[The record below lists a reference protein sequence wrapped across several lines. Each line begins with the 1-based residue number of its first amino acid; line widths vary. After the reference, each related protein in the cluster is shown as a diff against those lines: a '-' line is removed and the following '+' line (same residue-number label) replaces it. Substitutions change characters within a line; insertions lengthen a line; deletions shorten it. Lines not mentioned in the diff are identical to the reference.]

1 MKHTR
6 IYITGVGGQGTL
18 LATALIGHA
27 AGIAG
32 INANLSEIHGMA
44 QRGGIVESSV
54 TLGDLK
60 SPMIAEG
67 QADVLLS
74 FEPVETLRSARR
86 CNSGSVVITNT
97 APVQPFTVLT
107 GSQSYPDVAAALKKL
122 ENRVKKMVKL
132 DGTALA
138 RQAGNILSLNVVM
151 LGALCKHV
159 SLPFSFEDMLEAIK
173 TNTNSKFLDVNRKAL
188 DLGYTDASG

>member
-1 MKHTR
+1 MNKKVR

-18 LATALIGHA
+18 LATKLIGQA

-32 INANLSEIHGMA
+32 VNANLSEIHGMA

-60 SPMIAEG
+60 SPMISEG

-74 FEPVETLRSARR
+74 FEPVETLRSAKR
-86 CNSGSVVITNT
+86 CNSDSVVITNT

-107 GSQSYPDVAAALKKL
+107 GSQTYPETAPALEKMKS
-122 ENRVKKMVKL
+122 RVRKMVIVE
-132 DGTALA
+132 GTTLA
-138 RQAGNILSLNVVM
+138 EEAGTIMSLNVVM
-151 LGALCKHV
+151 LGALCKHAD
-159 SLPFSFEDMLEAIK
+159 LPFTYEHMQEAIK
-173 TNTNSKFLDVNRKAL
+173 TGMKPKFLEMNLKAL
-188 DLGYTDASG
+188 ELGYASS